1 VPYGSFVRANLTVGD
16 LVDLPDEPLAAVLA
30 TLRSDAYRTG

>member
-1 VPYGSFVRANLTVGD
+1 VRANLTVGD
-16 LVDLPDEPLAAVLA
+16 LVDLPDEPLPDEPLAAVLA